1 MSEGSD
7 QYAADCA
14 AMLAA
19 GERWLAAHPNASL
32 GDARLLRALER
43 AVTRKGVCH
52 ASGAQI
58 EIILNQLGLKTGRSL
73 H

>member
-1 MSEGSD
+1 MSTYEE
-7 QYAADCA
+7 DCE

-19 GERWLAAHPNASL
+19 GERWLAAHPNASI
-32 GDARLLRALER
+32 GDPRLLRAMER

-58 EIILNQLGLKTGRSL
+58 EIIINQLRLQTGRQ
-73 H
+73 

>member
-7 QYAADCA
+7 QYAADCE

-19 GERWLAAHPNASL
+19 GDRWLASHPNASI
-32 GDARLLRALER
+32 GDARLVRVMER

-58 EIILNQLGLKTGRSL
+58 EIIINQLGLSTGRSR

>member
-1 MSEGSD
+1 MSKETD
-7 QYAADCA
+7 QYAADCE

-19 GERWLAAHPNASL
+19 GERWLASHPNASL
-32 GDARLLRALER
+32 GDPRLLRALER
-43 AVTRKGVCH
+43 AVTRKGVCQ

-58 EIILNQLGLKTGRSL
+58 EIIINQLRLQTGR